1 VPRPR
6 VIVHAA
12 VSLDGRIDGFE
23 ADVGTYYDL
32 IRIWDEDATLCGSE
46 TILAAAPEPDPPDAD
61 EPAASPDSSERP
73 LLAVIDSRGRVRS
86 WNGLLRAGHWGA
98 GLAFC
103 SRQTERE
110 HLDYL
115 ERQGVDA
122 VVAGE
127 TRVDLGRALEALSE
141 RGVATVRVD
150 AGPTLNGVALRAGVV
165 DELSLLVHP
174 VVTVEGRAFADRLDS
189 TRPHRLID
197 AAYHGEGLVWLRYA
211 A

>member
-12 VSLDGRIDGFE
+12 VSVDGKIDGFE
-23 ADVGTYYDL
+23 PDLGTYYDL

-46 TILAAAPEPDPPDAD
+46 TILAAAPKPDQPDT
-61 EPAASPDSSERP
+61 EPAAGPDRSERP
-73 LLAVIDSRGRVRS
+73 LLAVIDSRARVRS

-103 SRQTERE
+103 SEQTEGE

-115 ERQGVDA
+115 QRQGVDA
-122 VVAGE
+122 VVAGK

-141 RGVATVRVD
+141 RGVETVRVD

-174 VVTVEGRAFADRLDS
+174 VVAVEGRPFANRLDAR
-189 TRPHRLID
+189 RPLRLID
-197 AAYHGEGLVWLRYA
+197 AARRGEGLVWLRYGA
-211 A
+211 

>member
-115 ERQGVDA
+115 ERRGVDA

-174 VVTVEGRAFADRLDS
+174 VVTVEGRAFADRLDA
-189 TRPHRLID
+189 TRPLRLID
-197 AAYHGEGLVWLRYA
+197 AARRGEGLVWLRYEA
-211 A
+211 